1 MNAPQLTT
9 PSSPS
14 TITTVAPD
22 GLSFTQVD
30 SRIHVA
36 NAIIEF
42 EDDYGSTRKAKVAF
56 RLDGRGGDYR
66 VDAYTFP
73 GAPWEAIDDG
83 VGFAV
88 LAEAAEHASAWRR
101 ACTAQSTLTPR
112 MPSRR

>member
-9 PSSPS
+9 SSRS
-14 TITTVAPD
+14 TITTVASD

-30 SRIHVA
+30 ARIHVTT
-36 NAIIEF
+36 AIIEF
-42 EDDYGSTRKAKVAF
+42 EDDYGRPRKANVAF

-88 LAEAAEHASAWRR
+88 LAEAAEHASAWRL
-101 ACTAQSTLTPR
+101 ACTAQGTLTPQ
-112 MPSRR
+112 MPRRP

>member
-9 PSSPS
+9 PQSPS
-14 TITTVAPD
+14 TIATVASD

-30 SRIHVA
+30 VRIHVA

-42 EDDYGSTRKAKVAF
+42 QDDYGIARKAKVTF

-83 VGFAV
+83 EGFAV
-88 LAEAAEHASAWRR
+88 LAEAAEHASAWRL
-101 ACTAQSTLTPR
+101 ACTAQGTLTPR
-112 MPSRR
+112 MPRRG